1 MKRLVFS
8 LAWAFALLLACSLVS
23 GAVVE
28 HTFNVWALSFFSF
41 NFLSLKYIDM
51 DRERLAHT

>member
-1 MKRLVFS
+1 MVFS